1 MILGPAWVLQNYE
14 MHFKESHSINHLA
27 LQMNFRQL
35 CRVKEMPSH
44 KVYPRLMERM
54 TLGQVEFCRQN
65 TVSFYSPTFLGGR
78 NALLS
83 GKFLLTGRMALGQVE
98 FCRQNTVFICPLPS

>member
-1 MILGPAWVLQNYE
+1 
-14 MHFKESHSINHLA
+14 
-27 LQMNFRQL
+27 
-35 CRVKEMPSH
+35 
-44 KVYPRLMERM
+44 
-54 TLGQVEFCRQN
+54 
-65 TVSFYSPTFLGGR
+65 LGGR